1 MKNKIQKTVMFL
13 FLLWVVV
20 FIETC
25 LVGDAFE
32 VGSENKR
39 KSLYDNLHKHI
50 QHEFSSCD
58 TKERIVKSLTKIV
71 LAFPFIL
78 SSKETLKNCV
88 MTQM

>member
-1 MKNKIQKTVMFL
+1 MKNKIQKTAMFL
-13 FLLWVVV
+13 LLLWVVV
-20 FIETC
+20 FVEIC

-32 VGSENKR
+32 VGSDKKR

-58 TKERIVKSLTKIV
+58 TKERIVKSVTKIV
-71 LAFPFIL
+71 LVFPFTL
-78 SSKETLKNCV
+78 SSKETLKNYI